1 MYAYVGKFH
10 DSGSKNSFYKLKGK
24 KYGFKS
30 FPNKSLASFS
40 HTVQNDLS
48 SKDFAPRV
56 LSPVCKIRVPNYLL
70 GPNYKPVKKMVLSD
84 WGYLTEIAK
93 PFVCDN
99 NECDGDC
106 YYEYNDCANHEM
118 ITDLLNAVEFYFNFE
133 YTDAHN
139 GNFGYVTRKNKKLL
153 VLIDLG
159 RESLGDISD
168 THYSE
173 PCWDGDDEEEGCY
186 CTNCRKKYRYE

>member
-40 HTVQNDLS
+40 HSVQNDLS
-48 SKDFAPRV
+48 SKNFAPKV
-56 LSPVCKIRVPNYLL
+56 LSPVCKIRVPNYFM
-70 GPNYKPVKKMVLSD
+70 GPNHKPIKQMVLSG
-84 WGYLTEIAK
+84 WGYLTEIAR
-93 PFVCDN
+93 PFICN
-99 NECDGDC
+99 NDECDGDC
-106 YYEYNDCANHEM
+106 YYGYNDCVNNE
-118 ITDLLNAVEFYFNFE
+118 IIDDLLNAIEFYFNFE
-133 YTDAHN
+133 YTDAHS
-139 GNFGYVTRKNKKLL
+139 GNLGYVTRKGKRTL
-153 VLIDLG
+153 VIIDVG

-168 THYSE
+168 TDYGE
-173 PCWDGDDEEEGCY
+173 PCWDGDDENDCY

>member
-40 HTVQNDLS
+40 HSVQNDLS
-48 SKDFAPRV
+48 SKNFAPRV
-56 LSPVCKIRVPNYLL
+56 LSPVCKIRVPNYFM
-70 GPNYKPVKKMVLSD
+70 GANHKPVKKMVLSE
-84 WGYLTEIAK
+84 WGYLTEIAR

-99 NECDGDC
+99 DECDGNCADSDC
-106 YYEYNDCANHEM
+106 YYENGM
-118 ITDLLNAVEFYFNFE
+118 SSLLNAIEFYFNFE
-133 YTDAHN
+133 YTDAHS
-139 GNFGYVTRKNKKLL
+139 GNFGYVTRKNKKVL

-159 RESLGDISD
+159 RESLGDISESN
-168 THYSE
+168 YSE
-173 PCWDGDDEEEGCY
+173 PCWDGDDENDCY
-186 CTNCRKKYRYE
+186 CTNCRKKYKYE